1 MKIEKISDTQIRCT
15 LNKDDLI
22 DRELKISELAYGTA
36 KAKALFRELMQQASY
51 ECGFEVDDLPLMIE
65 AIPVSPD
72 CLVLVVTKVE
82 DPEELDTRF
91 SNFTP
96 YEDRE
101 EEDYGTPEKDAYADE
116 ILNCFE
122 QLGHIFD
129 KDTYKK
135 EQTEKKPPAE
145 KKRKKAKNVK
155 LANASVTVPASLVRM
170 YSFRRLSD
178 VCSLA
183 AVIAPFYRGRNSLY
197 KDPARNRYYLVLH
210 ISGHS
215 PEEFNKVCNIASEY
229 GSAEQTTYASLSY
242 YNEHYTPVVL
252 DKAVEVLSR
261 L

>member
-96 YEDRE
+96 YEEQE
-101 EEDYGTPEKDAYADE
+101 EEEYGTPKKDAYADE
-116 ILNCFE
+116 ILNCFD
-122 QLGHIFD
+122 QLEHIFD
-129 KDTYKK
+129 EDPDKKDRAKK
-135 EQTEKKPPAE
+135 QPAE
-145 KKRKKAKNVK
+145 KKRKKTKNVRPSNPSS
-155 LANASVTVPASLVRM
+155 AAPSTLVRI
-170 YSFRRLSD
+170 YSFRKLTD
-178 VCSLA
+178 VCSLC
-183 AVIAPFYRGRNSLY
+183 AVIAPFYHGRNSLY
-197 KDPARNRYYLVLH
+197 KDPVQNLYYLVLH
-210 ISGHS
+210 ISEHS

-229 GSAEQTTYASLSY
+229 GSCEQTTYASLSY
-242 YNEHYTPVVL
+242 YEEHFSPVVT
-252 DKAVEVLSR
+252 DKAVEVLAS